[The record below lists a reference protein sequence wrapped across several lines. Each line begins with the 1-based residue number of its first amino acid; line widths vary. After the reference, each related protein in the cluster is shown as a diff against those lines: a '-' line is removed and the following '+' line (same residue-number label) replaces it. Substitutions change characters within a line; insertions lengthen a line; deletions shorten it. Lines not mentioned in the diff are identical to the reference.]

1 MKKIG
6 LALSGGGARG
16 FAHVGVLKALA
27 DIKFDVITGTSAGSI
42 VGGALASG
50 MTIDEIEAMARKTK
64 FRHVLRPSMSPRGLF
79 SNARLGNFLGLHFP
93 VTNFEETAIPFAAV
107 SFNISK
113 SVEMI
118 RNSGDMLN
126 AIRASCAVPGLFA
139 PVRDENGDLHVD
151 GGVTAV
157 MPVRLARQMG
167 ADVVI
172 AIDVLSCGASF
183 RSVPRV
189 ATGVMLHSVM
199 RLIETSLVIDRNDA
213 DLIIEPQIAHLRP
226 DQIGKCNEFLS
237 LGEDAGNRR
246 REDVLKLIRG

>member
-16 FAHVGVLKALA
+16 FAHVGVLKALS

-42 VGGALASG
+42 IGGALASG

-79 SNARLGNFLGLHFP
+79 SNARLGSFLGSHFP
-93 VTNFEETAIPFAAV
+93 VTKFEETVIPFAAV
-107 SFNISK
+107 SYNISTGK
-113 SVEMI
+113 EAI
-118 RNSGDMLN
+118 RNSGDMLE
-126 AIRASCAVPGLFA
+126 AIRASCAVPGLFS
-139 PVRDENGDLHVD
+139 PVRDSNGDLHVD

-172 AIDVLSCGASF
+172 AVDVLSCGANFKKTPRIASGIMV
-183 RSVPRV
+183 RSV
-189 ATGVMLHSVM
+189 MK
-199 RLIETSLVIDRNDA
+199 LIETSLTIDRNDA

-226 DQIGKCNEFLS
+226 DQIGKCNEFLT
-237 LGEDAGNRR
+237 LGEVAGNEL
-246 REDVLKLIRG
+246 REDVLNLIRS

>member
-1 MKKIG
+1 MTKIG

-79 SNARLGNFLGLHFP
+79 SNARLGSFLGSHFP
-93 VTNFEETAIPFAAV
+93 VATFEEAVVPFAAV
-107 SFNISK
+107 SYNISTGK
-113 SVEMI
+113 EAI
-118 RNSGDMLN
+118 RNSGDMLE
-126 AIRASCAVPGLFA
+126 AIRASCAVPGLFT
-139 PVRDENGDLHVD
+139 PVLDSNGDLHVD

-157 MPVRLARQMG
+157 MPVRLTRQMG

-172 AIDVLSCGASF
+172 AVDVLSCGASF
-183 RSVPRV
+183 RSVPRI
-189 ATGVMLHSVM
+189 ATGVMVRSVM
-199 RLIETSLVIDRNDA
+199 RLIETSLKIDRDDA

-226 DQIGKCNEFLS
+226 DQIGKCAEFLT
-237 LGEDAGNRR
+237 LGEEAGNQS
-246 REDVLKLIRG
+246 REQVLKLING

>member
-16 FAHVGVLKALA
+16 FAHVGVLKALS
-27 DIKFDVITGTSAGSI
+27 DIEFDVITGTSAGSI

-50 MTIDEIEAMARKTK
+50 MTVDEIEAMARKTK
-64 FRHVLRPSMSPRGLF
+64 FRHVLRPSLSPRGLF
-79 SNARLGNFLGLHFP
+79 SNARLGNFLGSHFP

-107 SFNISK
+107 SYNISSGK
-113 SVEMI
+113 EAI
-118 RNSGDMLN
+118 RNSGDMLE
-126 AIRASCAVPGLFA
+126 AIRASCAVPGLFT
-139 PVRDENGDLHVD
+139 PVRDGNGDLHVD

-183 RSVPRV
+183 SKTPRI
-189 ATGVMLHSVM
+189 ATGIMVRSVM
-199 RLIETSLVIDRNDA
+199 RLIETSLTVDRNDA

-226 DQIGKCNEFLS
+226 DQIGKCSEFLS
-237 LGEDAGNRR
+237 LGEDAGNGR
-246 REDVLKLIRG
+246 REDVLNLIRA

>member
-1 MKKIG
+1 MKIG

-16 FAHVGVLKALA
+16 FAHVGVLTALS

-50 MTIDEIEAMARKTK
+50 MTIDEIEAMARKTR

-79 SNARLGNFLGLHFP
+79 SNARLGKFLGAHFP
-93 VTNFEETAIPFAAV
+93 VNRFEETAVPFAAV
-107 SFNISK
+107 SYNLTK
-113 SVEMI
+113 GTEAI
-118 RNSGDMLN
+118 RNSGDMIE

-139 PVRDENGDLHVD
+139 PVRDANGDLHVD

-172 AIDVLSCGASF
+172 AVDVLSCGAS
-183 RSVPRV
+183 SAKVPRL
-189 ATGVMLHSVM
+189 APMVMVRSAM
-199 RLIETSLVIDRNDA
+199 RLIETSLSIDRNDA
-213 DLIIEPQIAHLRP
+213 DIVIEPQIAHLRP
-226 DQIGKCNEFLS
+226 DQIGKCDEFLS
-237 LGEDAGNRR
+237 LGRDAGIAALD
-246 REDVLKLIRG
+246 DVRSIVAR